1 MGSTRATDEME
12 ALSRTAT
19 RLRPWLVRGKPLPNL
34 LFFTDPVRTPDP
46 ERVAERL
53 PAGAAVVF
61 RAFGVLDAT
70 QRGLRLREVT
80 RRRGLLLLVGA
91 DAALARDVGA
101 DGLHLPQRLAAD
113 LPRLRAAHP
122 DWLITIAAH
131 DETAARIGA
140 TAGADAL
147 VVSPVFP
154 STSPSAGAPLGV
166 EGLKRIVEAV
176 KTPIYALGGVRAN
189 TVTRLADTGI
199 VGIAAVEAL
208 NAWTLRPR
216 T

>member
-1 MGSTRATDEME
+1 ME
-12 ALSRTAT
+12 ALSRTAA
-19 RLRPWLVRGKPLPNL
+19 RLRPWPVRGKPLPNL

-61 RAFGVLDAT
+61 RAFSAADAAD
-70 QRGLRLREVT
+70 RGLRLREIT

-91 DAALARDVGA
+91 DDALALGVEA
-101 DGLHLPQRLAAD
+101 DGLHLPQRRAAD

-131 DETAARIGA
+131 DEAAARIGA
-140 TAGADAL
+140 AASADAL
-147 VVSPVFP
+147 VVSPIFP
-154 STSPSAGAPLGV
+154 SASPSAGAPLGV
-166 EGLKRIVEAV
+166 EGLERIVEAV
-176 KTPIYALGGVRAN
+176 RTPIYALGGVRAD
-189 TVTRLADTGI
+189 TVARLADTGI

-208 NAWTLRPR
+208 NA
-216 T
+216 

>member
-1 MGSTRATDEME
+1 ME
-12 ALSRTAT
+12 ALSRTAA

-61 RAFGVLDAT
+61 RAFGAPDAAG
-70 QRGLRLREVT
+70 RGLRLREIT

-91 DAALARDVGA
+91 DEALALAVEA
-101 DGLHLPQRLAAD
+101 DGLHLPERLAAN
-113 LPRLRAAHP
+113 LPTLSGAHP

-131 DETAARIGA
+131 DQAAAKAGA
-140 TAGADAL
+140 AAGADAL

-154 STSPSAGAPLGV
+154 SASPSAGRPLGV

-176 KTPIYALGGVRAN
+176 ETPIYALGGMRSD
-189 TVTRLADTGI
+189 TVAQLADTGI

-208 NAWTLRPR
+208 NAEVASLR

>member
-1 MGSTRATDEME
+1 ME
-12 ALSRTAT
+12 ALSRTAA
-19 RLRPWLVRGKPLPNL
+19 RLRPWPVRGKPLPNL
-34 LFFTDPVRTPDP
+34 LFFTDPERTPDP

-61 RAFGVLDAT
+61 RAFGAPDAVD
-70 QRGLRLREVT
+70 RGLRLREIT

-91 DAALARDVGA
+91 DEALALQVEA
-101 DGLHLPQRLAAD
+101 DGLHMPERLATD

-122 DWLITIAAH
+122 DWLITTAAH
-131 DETAARIGA
+131 DGAAAKAGA
-140 TAGADAL
+140 AAGADAL

-154 STSPSAGAPLGV
+154 SHSPSAGAPLGV

-176 KTPIYALGGVRAN
+176 ETPVYALGGVRAD
-189 TVTRLADTGI
+189 TVERLADTGI

-208 NAWTLRPR
+208 CA
-216 T
+216 